1 MLILGI
7 ETSCDE
13 TSAAVV
19 EDGRNILSNVVSS
32 QVKLHRKF
40 WGVVPEI
47 ASRKH
52 LEMIIPVI
60 EESLKKAGIKLTD
73 LDAIAATYGPGL
85 LGSLLVGLTVA
96 KGIAYALKLPFV
108 GINHLE
114 AHLYANFLEHPEI
127 KAPLVGL
134 VISGGHTD
142 LVYLDREGR
151 YYPLGTTRDDAV
163 GEAFDKVAKILR
175 LGYPGGPII
184 EKVARRGD
192 PQSIDLPLVRFK
204 EDTLDF
210 SFSGIKTAILYYVKK
225 LEEKGDPV
233 PVSDLA
239 ASFQMKV
246 AQMLTERLLKAVRLK
261 KVKQVILGGG
271 VSANLFLRSFIER
284 KKPDDLKVF
293 FPSLE
298 LCTDNAAMIAA
309 CAYPKVKE
317 GRLSPLSLDA
327 RPNLSF

>member
-19 EDGRNILSNVVSS
+19 EDGRRILSNVVAS

-52 LEMIIPVI
+52 LEMIIPI
-60 EESLKKAGIKLTD
+60 IQESLEEARVQLTD

-85 LGSLLVGLTVA
+85 SGSLLVGLTAA
-96 KGIAYALKLPFV
+96 KGIAYALNLPFV

-114 AHLYANFLEHPEI
+114 AHLYADFLQYPDLSP
-127 KAPLVGL
+127 PLIGL
-134 VISGGHTD
+134 IISGGHTD
-142 LVYLDREGR
+142 LVYLDKKGR
-151 YYPLGTTRDDAV
+151 YQPLGTTRDDAV
-163 GEAFDKVAKILR
+163 GEAFDKVAKILN

-184 EKVARRGD
+184 EKIARKGD
-192 PQSIDLPLVRFK
+192 PQSIELPLVHFK

-210 SFSGIKTAILYYVKK
+210 SFSGIKTAVLYYVKD
-225 LEEKGDPV
+225 LEKKGLPLPIPDI
-233 PVSDLA
+233 A

-246 AQMLTERLLKAVRLK
+246 AQILMERLLKAVSLK
-261 KVKQVILGGG
+261 GVKQVILGGG
-271 VSANLFLRSFIER
+271 VSSNLFLRSFVQE
-284 KKPDDLKVF
+284 KKPEDLRIF
-293 FPSLE
+293 FPPLE

-309 CAYPKVKE
+309 CAYSKIKQ
-317 GRLSPLSLDA
+317 GRFSPLSLDA
-327 RPNLSF
+327 KPNLSF